1 MAKIQPGLT
10 LDLHEYS
17 GDAFWFSARHQ
28 RGDDD
33 QMWEQRMTDQM
44 ILAVAQS
51 GAKLALADYLPR
63 SFFTKSERGVFWLD
77 SQKRG
82 EGLNLADFAANRYGL
97 FTIETGM
104 KASFEHRGRVAMLAA
119 QTSVTA
125 FEQRCAS

>member
-1 MAKIQPGLT
+1 
-10 LDLHEYS
+10 
-17 GDAFWFSARHQ
+17 
-28 RGDDD
+28 
-33 QMWEQRMTDQM
+33 MTDQM

-97 FTIETGM
+97 FTIEAGM